1 MTNIQSA
8 LFEYLKEQKS
18 CADVI
23 IYDSYAQALL
33 AAYVGQYLGYE
44 CFVLPEFV
52 AKKGDD
58 LRAFCAELLKISETL
73 SHFYNLE
80 KKKKLI
86 LSPANTISHPLP
98 AKKHLEQI
106 RL

>member
-33 AAYVGQYLGYE
+33 ASHVGQYLGYE
-44 CFVLPEFV
+44 CFVLFL
-52 AKKGDD
+52 D
-58 LRAFCAELLKISETL
+58 
-73 SHFYNLE
+73 FYF
-80 KKKKLI
+80 
-86 LSPANTISHPLP
+86 H
-98 AKKHLEQI
+98 
-106 RL
+106 